1 MDKTKIFHWI
11 CCFTEKCHITK
22 IKCDISFKIID
33 FQYSAIL
40 KLEKWHAV
48 LLTRKY
54 KSLRSVKSLST
65 CECKQIPEEH
75 QCFFV
80 LTLCLAHI
88 NNLSPASMNVS
99 GNLTA
104 LLRNEWSMIR
114 HDFQCRFSEEKS
126 LKTIAWTNGACRCCT
141 LIYNQTKLVLN
152 SSIDS
157 KKWNSLGRE
166 SFPKPQ
172 VLHRNDQGKQLSLS
186 KCFKSYGR
194 ACKVIQGCFENR
206 WLKICFGFSASWQH
220 EWQTRNRKTLFVL

>member
-11 CCFTEKCHITK
+11 CCFTKKCHITK

-65 CECKQIPEEH
+65 CEYKQIPEEH

-88 NNLSPASMNVS
+88 NNLSPSFHECVRELNS
-99 GNLTA
+99 TF
-104 LLRNEWSMIR
+104 EKWMIY
-114 HDFQCRFSEEKS
+114 DPTRFSMPFLRGKII
-126 LKTIAWTNGACRCCT
+126 KN
-141 LIYNQTKLVLN
+141 
-152 SSIDS
+152 
-157 KKWNSLGRE
+157 NSLD
-166 SFPKPQ
+166 KW
-172 VLHRNDQGKQLSLS
+172 SLQML
-186 KCFKSYGR
+186 YTY
-194 ACKVIQGCFENR
+194 
-206 WLKICFGFSASWQH
+206 L
-220 EWQTRNRKTLFVL
+220 